1 MKLSCLNQ
9 GLIASLCLVSLSA
22 CGNMEMPGGV
32 SLGATPIS
40 AQNLSRLQAEDY
52 QSSRG
57 LKFAQT
63 ALNQSTGGTGYCY
76 QYVAQAIHQNIPA
89 FLWGEHAY
97 MAADQLAASPAFR
110 ELSVSQQELNVL
122 PAGTVVVWNKGSSA
136 SGHISIADGRGN
148 EISDHI
154 APQMLSHYGGGSYRV
169 FLPIS

>member
-1 MKLSCLNQ
+1 MKFNYLTQ
-9 GLIASLCLVSLSA
+9 GLMASLCLASLSA
-22 CGNMEMPGGV
+22 CGNLEMPGMA
-32 SLGATPIS
+32 LGSMPIS
-40 AQNLSRLQAEDY
+40 AQTLSSLQAEDY

-57 LKFAQT
+57 LKFAQA

-76 QYVAQAIHQNIPA
+76 QYVAQAIHRHLPA

-110 ELSVSQQELNVL
+110 ELGVNQQQLSAL
-122 PAGTVVVWNKGSSA
+122 PAGSVVVWSQGSSA

-154 APQMLSHYGGGSYRV
+154 APQMRSHYGGGSYRV

>member
-1 MKLSCLNQ
+1 MKLSPIKQ
-9 GLIASLCLVSLSA
+9 GFMASLCLLSLSA
-22 CGNMEMPGGV
+22 CGHLEIPGGV
-32 SLGATPIS
+32 ALGSASFS
-40 AQNLSRLQAEDY
+40 AQSLSRLQAEDY

-63 ALNQSTGGTGYCY
+63 AINQSTGGSGYCY
-76 QYVAQAIHQNIPA
+76 QYVAQAIHQNLPA

-97 MAADQLAASPAFR
+97 MAADQLASSPAFR
-110 ELSVSQQELNVL
+110 ELSVSQAQLNIL
-122 PAGTVVVWNKGSSA
+122 PAGTVVVWSKGNSA

-148 EISDHI
+148 EVSDHI